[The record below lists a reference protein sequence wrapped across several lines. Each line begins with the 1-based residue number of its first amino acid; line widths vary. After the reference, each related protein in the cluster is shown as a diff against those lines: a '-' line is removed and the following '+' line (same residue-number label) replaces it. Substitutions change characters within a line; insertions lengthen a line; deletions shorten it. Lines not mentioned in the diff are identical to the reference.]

1 MKNFIYLIN
10 VFCALLLLTCGLVIQ
25 SCKQDE
31 PLLKDIY
38 PVMAVFYTNYNEHLF
53 FYTTAKPPKV
63 LTDYLDNTYVNSRR
77 FDTDPYVFENIPM
90 DAANRFI
97 QKNTNV
103 QQYMNDTFELGCR
116 IQLDYPE
123 PGYGRLPQARPYF
136 EVVTIKP
143 YR

>member
-1 MKNFIYLIN
+1 MFRGVSYIL
-10 VFCALLLLTCGLVIQ
+10 VLLACCLLLQ

-31 PLLKDIY
+31 PLLKDVY
-38 PVMAVFYTNYNEHLF
+38 PVKAVFFHNFNERLLF
-53 FYTTAKPPKV
+53 LSVSKPHHII
-63 LTDYLDNTYVNSRR
+63 TDYLDKTYVNYSLRKVE
-77 FDTDPYVFENIPM
+77 TDPYFFENIPM

-97 QKNTNV
+97 QKDTSV

-123 PGYGRLPQARPYF
+123 KDYGRSQLIRAYL
-136 EVVTIKP
+136 EVVTIRP